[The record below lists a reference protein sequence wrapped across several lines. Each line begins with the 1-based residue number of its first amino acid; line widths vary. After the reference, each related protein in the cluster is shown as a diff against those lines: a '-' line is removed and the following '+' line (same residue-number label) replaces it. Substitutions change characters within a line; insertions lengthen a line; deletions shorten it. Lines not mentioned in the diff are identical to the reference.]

1 MISLKNYFLTQ
12 NKMFWLL
19 PLAILIL
26 TFYIH
31 YVIIMGYEID
41 FFRNANSQTREEIL
55 NGEIAIYKINFFMN
69 LLVYISQVVFVTIG
83 LNIGLLFF
91 EYEKSLQEIGSLV
104 IKSSIALILIYLIS
118 PLLLLYSDEALSF
131 EKLYNIESDFTL
143 SRFIEKDSPIWL
155 KNVLEMFSFSQ
166 LIFVLTLSLGF
177 KYLMGWTYN
186 KSLIWVLKI
195 YGILFILWVG
205 FAIIMDLNF
214 YQ

>member
-1 MISLKNYFLTQ
+1 
-12 NKMFWLL
+12 
-19 PLAILIL
+19 
-26 TFYIH
+26 
-31 YVIIMGYEID
+31 
-41 FFRNANSQTREEIL
+41 
-55 NGEIAIYKINFFMN
+55 IAIYKINFFMN